1 MSKIQQ
7 IHSMTDI
14 KALLAA
20 ATAMKIQELESL
32 MRELN
37 GVLHQK
43 KSKDKTYREKELL
56 RLINEAILDKEKR
69 ERYWQLALQLEEGT
83 MPAAEH
89 AEFMQLVEQDEGEAA
104 HRTGAIAEYAAA
116 ATNGGNG
123 AKLTQPWLNRIF
135 RQRCRNLFAKEQ

>member
-7 IHSMTDI
+7 IQSIPDI

-43 KSKDKTYREKELL
+43 KSKDKTNREKELL

-69 ERYWQLALQLEEGT
+69 ERYWQLALLLEEGT
-83 MPAAEH
+83 MTAAEH
-89 AEFMQLVEQDEGEAA
+89 TEFMHLVGQEELLRNARVKLLIELAQLRNMALPQLMEEMG
-104 HRTGAIAEYAAA
+104 
-116 ATNGGNG
+116 
-123 AKLTQPWLNRIF
+123 LNSA
-135 RQRCRNLFAKEQ
+135 NHG

>member
-89 AEFMQLVEQDEGEAA
+89 AEFMQLVEQEELL
-104 HRTGAIAEYAAA
+104 RNTRV
-116 ATNGGNG
+116 
-123 AKLTQPWLNRIF
+123 KLLIELAQLRNMPLPQLMEEMGLNSPNRG
-135 RQRCRNLFAKEQ
+135 